1 MRAASAAFRGD
12 RPPLLEKKSALQ
24 RALLRTPLTPPATA
38 LQGGRCFPRDGSAR
52 DPGARRSTVALPPAQ
67 ALTAAG
73 LSQELRRRGVAFV
86 VAPFEADAQ
95 MAHMALSGAVAAVV
109 TEDSDLIAYG
119 VPRVFLKMDKNGA
132 GFEVAAAELPRCREM
147 ALGGL
152 SGEQFTQLCVLA
164 GCDFAPSVAG
174 VGPRKAAQL
183 LRRFRTAAAAVRHMR
198 FEGAPVPRDY
208 ERTLQDAIWTFA
220 HQFVFDSE
228 LRRCVHRT
236 PLAPGGLPPER
247 VHEVLGVPPPP
258 EEAQAIAE
266 GTMDP
271 FTRQPFPVRYLEA
284 LHGIVRAHDVLT
296 HLSCSL
302 RCSLRWLARPCAP
315 RRCFR
320 PCSSGAS
327 ASLIS
332 SRRRRAKAQA
342 LLCTA

>member
-1 MRAASAAFRGD
+1 M
-12 RPPLLEKKSALQ
+12 
-24 RALLRTPLTPPATA
+24 
-38 LQGGRCFPRDGSAR
+38 
-52 DPGARRSTVALPPAQ
+52 
-67 ALTAAG
+67 
-73 LSQELRRRGVAFV
+73 AFV

-95 MAHMALSGAVAAVV
+95 MAHMALSGAVSAVI

-119 VPRVFLKMDKNGA
+119 VPRVLLKMDKNGA

-183 LRRFRTAAAAVRHMR
+183 LRRFRTAAAVVRHMR

-236 PLAPGGLPPER
+236 PLTPGGLPPER
-247 VHEVLGVPPPP
+247 VHELLGVPPPP

-271 FTRQPFPVRYLEA
+271 FTRQPFPVRPQYIASRLPGAYHAPYLA
-284 LHGIVRAHDVLT
+284 
-296 HLSCSL
+296 
-302 RCSLRWLARPCAP
+302 ARG
-315 RRCFR
+315 FR
-320 PCSSGAS
+320 PGGRLGAASPAAAGAHAS
-327 ASLIS
+327 AA
-332 SRRRRAKAQA
+332 RQHR
-342 LLCTA
+342 